1 MRKYPIFI
9 LVLISFIF
17 ACSCNNDDAQNNIYY
32 TVTIN
37 TDEGGTV
44 NLTSGEYLSG
54 TTLEVTASPLEG
66 YSFDGWDGDIV
77 DTNPTISFEVSGAIS
92 INANFSE
99 TVTISEN
106 VVVLNED
113 LIDDSGY
120 IFAIENGQNT
130 CYLLDHFGNKVFTWE
145 FDDVLGQD
153 IEITTDG
160 TVLGLFKASNPEI
173 TFGGQA
179 GLIREIDKDGTIL
192 WEYELS
198 TTNEIT
204 HHDLTKL
211 PNGNVLALVWERI
224 PNADAV
230 AVGLNKSTD
239 IFTEKLIEIDPSTDT
254 IVWEWRS
261 WEHIVQ
267 DFDENLDSF
276 GDPSVEK
283 NKINIRHANSI
294 EHQFA
299 EIGDIM
305 HSNGLDYLPEQDI
318 IVLSINFYS
327 EVWFID
333 HSTTTAEAKTET
345 GGQFNRGG
353 DLLYRF
359 GNQKVFG
366 DLNASSI
373 FDYNHHPT
381 FVNTNGELSLL
392 IFNNNEI
399 AGQSSAME
407 FRLPTIN
414 GSTTIGGDP
423 ELLFEFTDANLFNPR
438 ISGADRLPNGNTLIC
453 EGDYGFWEVTPAGEV
468 VWKYD
473 GNGIPFWRGIFYS
486 KDSDEILSLG
496 I

>member
-1 MRKYPIFI
+1 MRKHLNLTIALFTFI
-9 LVLISFIF
+9 LV
-17 ACSCNNDDAQNNIYY
+17 CSCNNDDAPNPIFFNVEI
-32 TVTIN
+32 T

-44 NLTSGEYLSG
+44 DVESGEFLKG
-54 TTLEVTASPLEG
+54 TNLEVTATALEG
-66 YSFDGWDGDIV
+66 YTFDGWDGDIV
-77 DTNPTISFEVSGAIS
+77 SNTATISFEVNEAIS
-92 INANFSE
+92 IHANFSATP
-99 TVTISEN
+99 TVSEN
-106 VVVLNED
+106 VVVLNEE
-113 LIDDSGY
+113 LIDNSGY

-130 CYLLDHFGNKVFTWE
+130 CYLLDHFGNKVYTWV

-153 IEITTDG
+153 IEITTEG

-198 TTNEIT
+198 TANEIT

-211 PNGNVLALVWERI
+211 PNGNVLVLVWERI
-224 PNADAV
+224 PNEDAI
-230 AVGLNKSTD
+230 AVGLNNSTD
-239 IFTEKLIEIDPSTDT
+239 IFTEKLIEIDPETDT

-267 DFDENLDSF
+267 DFDENLDTF

-283 NKINIRHANSI
+283 NKINIRYANSI

-318 IVLSINFYS
+318 IVLSINFFS

-333 HSTTTAEAKTET
+333 HSTTTEEAKTDT

-366 DLNASSI
+366 DTAASSI

-381 FVNTNGELSLL
+381 FVNTNGQLSLL
-392 IFNNNEI
+392 VFNNNEI

-407 FRLPTIN
+407 FKLPTID
-414 GSTTIGGDP
+414 GATAIGGDP
-423 ELLFEFTDANLFNPR
+423 ELIFEFTDETLFHPR
-438 ISGADRLPNGNTLIC
+438 ISGANRLPNGNTLIC
-453 EGDYGFWEVTPAGEV
+453 EGDFGFWEVTPEGQV

-473 GNGIPFWRGIFYS
+473 GSDTTFWRGIFYA
-486 KDSDEILSLG
+486 KDSPEILSLG